1 LLSIRYL
8 MVGSAARIR
17 RSSVMA
23 SPGWPDHPDA
33 NGRRREWSKEAGLAR
48 SGQRGEARR
57 VARQTG

>member
-1 LLSIRYL
+1 MSGVVQR
-8 MVGSAARIR
+8 SFR